1 MYDHIFLLDFIEKFH
16 KNYLSLRKPDFE
28 ISTGELY
35 EDGKKI
41 KKNHTAIID
50 KLKEELSNKHILLFT
65 DKKDRDNNPITLAVT
80 YSIWHQNFQFTLLPT
95 EYEAKRY
102 AEREALR
109 RELFEKELIERI
121 LRLTPYQSVELI
133 NQVLDSER
141 AWIKE
146 FKPGKKTRDGG
157 RDFTAKICVTKDHK
171 IAYNGK
177 GKFYKMFGELKHL
190 KGKMGS
196 GEIRKLI
203 GAMTGSHS
211 KIKYGMAISSRGFSP
226 DSRVEIDDA
235 KTSKS
240 NLINEIFC
248 EDASFIAK
256 LVLKNKYPLKKV
268 TAKTSYFIDKEIWDE
283 ITELS

>member
-1 MYDHIFLLDFIEKFH
+1 MHDHIFLLDFIEKFH
-16 KNYLSLRKPDFE
+16 KNYLSLRKHDFV
-28 ISTGELY
+28 ISAGELY
-35 EDGKKI
+35 KDGKKI

-50 KLKEELSNKHILLFT
+50 KLKDELSNKYILLFT
-65 DKKDRDNNPITLAVT
+65 DKKDPDKNPITLAVK
-80 YSIWHQNFQFTLLPT
+80 YSMWHQNFQFMLLPT
-95 EYEAKRY
+95 KSEAEHY

-109 RELFEKELIERI
+109 RKLFEKELIERI

-133 NQVLDSER
+133 NQVLDPER

-171 IAYNGK
+171 IAHDGK
-177 GKFYKMFGELKHL
+177 GKFYDVFGELKHL
-190 KGKMGS
+190 KGKMGA
-196 GEIRKLI
+196 GDIRKLI
-203 GAMTGSHS
+203 GAMAGSHS
-211 KIKYGMAISSRGFSP
+211 KIKYGMAISSRGFSD
-226 DSRVEIDDA
+226 DSRKEIEVT

-268 TAKTSYFIDKEIWDE
+268 TAKTSYFIDKEIWGE